1 MTSDAI
7 HISKILTHLDTVIR
21 KNVCK
26 QCYAATLPSTLSE
39 KIDRYVVID
48 SANALYDY
56 AAYGKAIINIFLYV
70 RPIGN
75 GQMNVAAMS
84 KLETAFDNALQ
95 GDMFDNENYKVAREV
110 AYSNTGYDNTYGM
123 HYKIEAIRLTII

>member
-39 KIDRYVVID
+39 KIDSYVVID

-56 AAYGKAIINIFLYV
+56 AAYGKVIINIFLYV
-70 RPIGN
+70 RPIAN
-75 GQMNVAAMS
+75 GQMNVAALS
-84 KLETAFDNALQ
+84 KLEAAFDNALQ

>member
-39 KIDRYVVID
+39 KIDSYVVID

-56 AAYGKAIINIFLYV
+56 AAYGKVIINIFLYV
-70 RPIGN
+70 RPIAN

-95 GDMFDNENYKVAREV
+95 WDMFDNENYKVAREV

>member
-26 QCYAATLPSTLSE
+26 QCYASTLPSTLSE

-70 RPIGN
+70 RPIAN

>member
-56 AAYGKAIINIFLYV
+56 AAYGKVIINIYLYV
-70 RPIGN
+70 RPIAN

-110 AYSNTGYDNTYGM
+110 AYSNTGYDNTYGT

>member
-39 KIDRYVVID
+39 KIDSYVVID

-56 AAYGKAIINIFLYV
+56 AAYGKVIINIFLYV
-70 RPIGN
+70 RPIAN
-75 GQMNVAAMS
+75 WQMNVAAMS

>member
-21 KNVCK
+21 KKVCRH
-26 QCYAATLPSTLSE
+26 CYAATLPSTLSE
-39 KIDRYVVID
+39 QIDSYVVID

-75 GQMNVAAMS
+75 GQMNVAALS

>member
-39 KIDRYVVID
+39 KIDSYVVID

-56 AAYGKAIINIFLYV
+56 AAYGKAIINIYLYV
-70 RPIGN
+70 RPIAN
-75 GQMNVAAMS
+75 GQMNVAALT
-84 KLETAFDNALQ
+84 KLETAFDNALHR
-95 GDMFDNENYKVAREV
+95 DMFDNENYKVARET
-110 AYSNTGYDNTYGM
+110 AYSNTGYDSTYGM

>member
-1 MTSDAI
+1 MCSSD
-7 HISKILTHLDTVIR
+7 L
-21 KNVCK
+21 
-26 QCYAATLPSTLSE
+26 
-39 KIDRYVVID
+39 
-48 SANALYDY
+48 
-56 AAYGKAIINIFLYV
+56 
-70 RPIGN
+70 
-75 GQMNVAAMS
+75 